1 MNPSTTQA
9 RLLDA
14 AETLFSERGF
24 QGISIREITD
34 MAGANLAAV
43 NYHFGSKAG
52 LIRAL
57 IERHIGPLNEL
68 RMRQLDE
75 AEAAAGPDGVSL
87 DEVLRIFFTAPIEHF
102 MQEDRQLPNL
112 LARLHQEPTPE
123 IVEIVVSIFR
133 PLANRFFSALDPC
146 CPHLSEE
153 QIFARGM
160 FMKGAMVHAM
170 ADGHLLASA
179 LTGGRVRLDDPKMLI
194 DELVRFCSA
203 GFSAAAEPGLF
214 DDQRNRRGCSLG
226 EDCLP
231 EDKE

>member
-1 MNPSTTQA
+1 MALAPIKRSFYTYVPVNSSTTQA

-14 AETLFSERGF
+14 AEKLFSERGF

-34 MAGANLAAV
+34 MAQANLAAV

-68 RMRQLDE
+68 RMRQLEQAE
-75 AEAAAGPDGVSL
+75 AEAGADGVPL
-87 DEVLRIFFTAPIEHF
+87 ENLLRIFFTAPIEHF
-102 MQEDRQLPNL
+102 MQRGQQLPNL

-123 IVEIVVSIFR
+123 IVEVVVSIFR
-133 PLANRFFSALDPC
+133 PMANRFLLALQGC
-146 CPHLSEE
+146 LPHLSEK

-170 ADGHLLASA
+170 ADGHLLAAA
-179 LTGGRVRLDDPKMLI
+179 LTDDRIQLDDPQFLI
-194 DELVRFCSA
+194 DELISFCADGFRGSA
-203 GFSAAAEPGLF
+203 NSNSNEV
-214 DDQRNRRGCSLG
+214 Q
-226 EDCLP
+226 
-231 EDKE
+231 

>member
-1 MNPSTTQA
+1 MNSSTTQA

-14 AETLFSERGF
+14 AEKLFSERGF

-34 MAGANLAAV
+34 MAQANLAAV

-68 RMRQLDE
+68 RMRQLEQAE
-75 AEAAAGPDGVSL
+75 AEAGAEGVPL
-87 DEVLRIFFTAPIEHF
+87 EELLRIFFTAPIEHF
-102 MQEDRQLPNL
+102 MERGKQLPNL

-123 IVEIVVSIFR
+123 IVEVVVSIFR
-133 PLANRFFSALDPC
+133 PLANRFLVALQRC
-146 CPHLSEE
+146 LPHLSEK

-170 ADGHLLASA
+170 ADGHLLAAA
-179 LTGGRVRLDDPKMLI
+179 LTDGRIQLDDPQFLI
-194 DELVRFCSA
+194 DELISFCADGFRGPATSA
-203 GFSAAAEPGLF
+203 SSEV
-214 DDQRNRRGCSLG
+214 
-226 EDCLP
+226 E
-231 EDKE
+231 